1 MTLYVTRHGETEWN
15 AEHLI
20 SGLAEVPLAEKG
32 MRQAASLAA
41 RLAEHQ
47 NDYRIKHILV
57 SPLGRARKTASYIE
71 QALGIEAVVEKRLHE
86 IDFGAFEGTSTRGA
100 EFLAIKANP
109 YKRFPGGESLLEAAH
124 RIYGAIEDARTRYAP
139 DNLLF
144 VCHGMVSSLIAT
156 YFQDYESIEAFAD
169 CRFENCGLQIYEF
182 T

>member
-1 MTLYVTRHGETEWN
+1 MTLYVTRHGETDWN
-15 AEHLI
+15 AKHLI

-32 MRQAASLAA
+32 MQQAASLAA

-57 SPLGRARKTASYIE
+57 SPLGRARVTASYIE
-71 QALGIEAVVEKRLHE
+71 KALGIEAVVEKRLRE
-86 IDFGAFEGTSTRGA
+86 IDFGEFEHTSTRGA

-109 YKRFPGGESLLEAAH
+109 YKRFPGGESLLYAAH
-124 RIYGAIEDARTRYAP
+124 RIYGAIEDARARYVP

-144 VCHGMVSSLIAT
+144 VCHGMVSSLIST
-156 YFQDYESIEAFAD
+156 YFQDYETIEEFTD

-182 T
+182 K

>member
-15 AEHLI
+15 AKHII

-32 MRQAASLAA
+32 IQQAASLAA

-71 QALGIEAVVEKRLHE
+71 KALGIEAVVEKRLRE
-86 IDFGAFEGTSTRGA
+86 IDFGAFEHTSTKGA

-109 YKRFPGGESLLEAAH
+109 YKRFPG
-124 RIYGAIEDARTRYAP
+124 AIEDARARYAP

-144 VCHGMVSSLIAT
+144 VCHGMVSSLIST
-156 YFQDYESIEAFAD
+156 YFQDYETIEEFTNSG
-169 CRFENCGLQIYEF
+169 FENCGLQAYEF
-182 T
+182 K